1 MRRTKRVAS
10 VAQIMLKTRL
20 YQIAKRWTDAAA
32 RAANKALPAWQAVGE
47 ELRPATPPA
56 SPTLPIN
63 LADLPAA
70 VAAHFH
76 ETTELPARHL
86 FRLRNVSVSWHAVVF
101 RNFRLY
107 RKALPHPREE
117 QLYLDAYLLK
127 QWAGPHAPGPGPA
140 DGYAALVHDQW
151 TGANYYHWMA
161 DALPRLLL
169 LRQVR
174 PNCPLVMPAPIAAH
188 ARTTAVLL
196 GFTQLLAVPAGHILR
211 VPCLLLPEHTAPP
224 GFQDPALIRQLRDE
238 LTAGLLQGRPRPT
251 PRRRVYVSRN
261 RQALRRLANEADVLD
276 LLQQHGF
283 ETVFFEELSF
293 EQQALLLLETAVL
306 LGVHGANLTN
316 MLFMQPGTTVVELIN
331 AEKLVTL
338 QNRDFENLI
347 YYRMASNL
355 GLRYANVPC
364 APVQAGGVTNDDD
377 VRVAPAFLGD
387 LLATLG

>member
-1 MRRTKRVAS
+1 
-10 VAQIMLKTRL
+10 MLKTHL
-20 YQIAKRWTDAAA
+20 YRIAKRCVDAAA
-32 RAANKALPAWQAVGE
+32 RALNGTLPAWQAVGE
-47 ELRPATPPA
+47 ELRPAGAPI
-56 SPTLPIN
+56 SPTLPVN

-70 VAAHFH
+70 VATYFH
-76 ETTELPARHL
+76 ETTQLPARHL
-86 FRLRNVSVSWHAVVF
+86 FRLRNASVSWHAVVF

-117 QLYLDAYLLK
+117 RLYLDAYLLK
-127 QWAGPHAPGPGPA
+127 QWAGPHAPAVVPA

-161 DALPRLLL
+161 DSLPRLLL
-169 LRQVR
+169 LRQAR
-174 PNCPLVMPAPIAAH
+174 PNCPLVMPAPITAH
-188 ARTTAVLL
+188 ARTTAALL
-196 GFTQLLAVPAGHILR
+196 GFTQLLAVPPGHILR
-211 VPCLLLPEHTAPP
+211 VPSLLLPEHTAPP
-224 GFQDPALIRQLRDE
+224 GFQDPALIRQLREE

-261 RQALRRLANEADVLD
+261 RQALRRLANEADVLG
-276 LLQQHGF
+276 LLEQHGF

-316 MLFMQPGTTVVELIN
+316 MLFMQPGTMAIELIN
-331 AEKLVTL
+331 AEKLVAL

-364 APVQAGGVTNDDD
+364 APALAGGVTNDDD
-377 VRVAPAFLGD
+377 VRVDPGFLSNF
-387 LLATLG
+387 LAKME